1 MRLRAFSLARA
12 LIIAVA
18 MIALMMRS
26 VPQPARAGDYPDH
39 PIRLIVPFA
48 AGGANDIIARLIQPA
63 LQQALGQPIVI
74 DNRPAASGTVGT
86 EAVARA
92 QPDGYTLLMAFT
104 THTVNPAVNAKLPYD
119 TERDLAPIILVGK
132 SPLLFSVNAKVEA
145 KTLPELVALAKAN
158 PGKLNY
164 ATPGSASQAHLLM
177 ALWTKLA
184 GIEMT
189 HIAYRGGAPAV
200 LGTVAGEAQMTVMSP
215 IASLSQIKAGT
226 LHAIATGSLKR
237 DPQFPDLP
245 TVAES
250 GFPGFEAVAW
260 AGLFTTAG
268 TPRPIIE
275 RLNREVNRIIRD
287 PQLVARFDE
296 QGVTPEGGAPE
307 QFGAFVSAEIRRWR
321 EAAQVAKIEVGQ

>member
-1 MRLRAFSLARA
+1 MLKRVWGILASGMGLSVALLLSLQPVRAA
-12 LIIAVA
+12 
-18 MIALMMRS
+18 
-26 VPQPARAGDYPDH
+26 DYPDH

-48 AGGANDIIARLIQPA
+48 AGGANDVIARLIQPA
-63 LQQALGQPIVI
+63 LAQALGQPIVI

-104 THTVNPAVNAKLPYD
+104 THTVNPAINAKLPYD
-119 TERDLAPIILVGK
+119 TERDLAPIVLVGK
-132 SPLLFSVNAKVEA
+132 SPLIFSVNEKVAA
-145 KTLPELVALAKAN
+145 KTLPELVVLAKAN

-184 GIEMT
+184 GIEMQ

-200 LGTVAGEAQMTVMSP
+200 LGTVAGESEITLMSP
-215 IASLSQIKAGT
+215 VASLSQIKAGT
-226 LHAIATGSLKR
+226 LRAIATGSLER
-237 DPQFPDLP
+237 DPQLPDVP
-245 TVAES
+245 TIAES

-268 TPRPIIE
+268 TPQPIIA
-275 RLNREVNRIIRD
+275 RLNAEVNRIIRD
-287 PQLVARFDE
+287 PQMIARFRE
-296 QGVTPEGGAPE
+296 QGITPAGGTPE
-307 QFGAFVSAEIRRWR
+307 QFGAYVASEIRRWR
-321 EAAQVAKIEVGQ
+321 EAAAVAKIEVGQ

>member
-1 MRLRAFSLARA
+1 MLQNIWSMPARSTCFAVALALSSAQPLRA
-12 LIIAVA
+12 
-18 MIALMMRS
+18 
-26 VPQPARAGDYPDH
+26 AGYPDH

-48 AGGANDIIARLIQPA
+48 AGGGNDIVARLLQPQ
-63 LQQALGQPIVI
+63 LEQELGQSIVV

-86 EAVARA
+86 EAVAHA

-132 SPLLFSVNAKVEA
+132 SPLLFSVNANLPV
-145 KTLPELVALAKAN
+145 KTLGDLVAFSKVN

-164 ATPGSASQAHLLM
+164 STPGSTSQGHLLM

-189 HIAYRGGAPAV
+189 QIAYRGGGPAV
-200 LGTVAGEAQMTVMSP
+200 LSTVAGETQMTVMSA
-215 IASLSQIKAGT
+215 IASAAQIKAGT
-226 LHAIATGSLKR
+226 LRAIATGSLER

-245 TVAES
+245 TISES

-260 AGLFTTAG
+260 VGLFTTAR
-268 TPRPIIE
+268 TPKPIVD
-275 RLNREVNRIIRD
+275 RLNAVVNRIIGD
-287 PQLVARFDE
+287 PAMIARFRE
-296 QGVTPEGGAPE
+296 QGITPVGGTPE
-307 QFGAFVSAEIRRWR
+307 QFGAYVASEIRRWR
-321 EAAQVAKIEVGQ
+321 KAARTAKIDLAQ